1 MNRHITDIENS
12 IRRMTAAVRQNHAGE
27 IARSF
32 GEDPEAEVRPLGWW
46 VLACG
51 QEPETG
57 ADHDREKAR
66 MKLLTQL
73 RAAGLVLPEN
83 IWVWNE
89 QGVPQLV
96 ISTVPTLKRAETLAA
111 RLRSKGLDILIR
123 REKI

>member
-1 MNRHITDIENS
+1 MNRHIADIENS
-12 IRRMTAAVRQNHAGE
+12 IRRMTAAVRQGHAGE

-32 GEDPEAEVRPLGWW
+32 GEDPESETRPLGWW

-51 QEPETG
+51 DAPETD
-57 ADHDREKAR
+57 ADRDRETAR
-66 MKLLTQL
+66 MKLLTRL

-89 QGVPQLV
+89 QNVPQLV
-96 ISTVPTLKRAETLAA
+96 ISTVPSLKRAETLAA
-111 RLRSKGLDILIR
+111 RLRSKGLDIIIR

>member
-1 MNRHITDIENS
+1 MNRHIIDIEES
-12 IRRMTAAVRQNHAGE
+12 IRRMTAAVRQGQAGE

-32 GEDPEAEVRPLGWW
+32 GEDPDAEMRPLGWW

-51 QEPETG
+51 DEPETDS
-57 ADHDREKAR
+57 DHAKEVVR
-66 MKLLTQL
+66 MKLLTRL

-89 QGVPQLV
+89 QNVPQLV
-96 ISTVPTLKRAETLAA
+96 ISTVPSLKRAETLAA
-111 RLRSKGLDILIR
+111 RLRTKGLNILIR

>member
-1 MNRHITDIENS
+1 MTNRITDIENS
-12 IRRMTAAVRQNHAGE
+12 IRRMTAAVRQGHAGE

-32 GEDPEAEVRPLGWW
+32 GENPEADVRPLGWW

-51 QEPETG
+51 EQPET
-57 ADHDREKAR
+57 DTDRDRDRAR
-66 MKLLTQL
+66 MKLLTRL

-89 QGVPQLV
+89 QNVPQLV
-96 ISTVPTLKRAETLAA
+96 ISTVPSLKRAETLAA

>member
-1 MNRHITDIENS
+1 MNNHITDIENS
-12 IRRMTAAVRQNHAGE
+12 IRRMTAAVRQNQAGE

-51 QEPETG
+51 EAPESDSEG
-57 ADHDREKAR
+57 HREAAR
-66 MKLLTQL
+66 MKLLTRL
-73 RAAGLVLPEN
+73 RVVGLVLPEN

-89 QGVPQLV
+89 QNVPQLV
-96 ISTVPTLKRAETLAA
+96 ISTVPSLKRAETLAA

>member
-1 MNRHITDIENS
+1 MNRHIIDIEES
-12 IRRMTAAVRQNHAGE
+12 IQRMTAAVRQGQAGE

-32 GEDPEAEVRPLGWW
+32 GEDPDSELRPLGWW

-51 QEPETG
+51 DKPENDT
-57 ADHDREKAR
+57 DRAREVVR
-66 MKLLTQL
+66 MKLLTRL

-89 QGVPQLV
+89 QNVPQLV
-96 ISTVPTLKRAETLAA
+96 ISTVPSLKRAETLAA
-111 RLRSKGLDILIR
+111 RLRTKGLNILIR